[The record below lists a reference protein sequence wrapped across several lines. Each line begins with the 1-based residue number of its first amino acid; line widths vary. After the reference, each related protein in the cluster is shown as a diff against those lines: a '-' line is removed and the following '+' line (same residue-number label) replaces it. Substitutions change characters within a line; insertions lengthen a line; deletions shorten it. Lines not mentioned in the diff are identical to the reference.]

1 VLAKLAAAEA
11 GTANIF
17 GNFPA
22 RDCFSK
28 KAISPIFTVL
38 LPVDCRLITFSLVAI
53 FDTPAPDAS
62 EPDYLQPGDSLDF
75 NLGPPAG
82 AALDA
87 AAETPAGEVDTE
99 AAQTVA
105 AALFGEESPSETDA
119 DVLTEGEEAEPDSPA
134 EAAEEDSDE
143 EPKFA
148 PGEAVHDLTSVRG
161 MYQNW
166 FLDYA
171 SYVILERAVPAVEDG
186 LKPVQRRILHAM
198 NEMDDG
204 RFNKVANVIGQT
216 MQYHPHGD
224 ASIGDAM
231 VNLGQKDLLI
241 ETQGNWGN
249 LATGDSA
256 AAPRYIEARL
266 SKFALEVVFNPDI
279 TDWQMSYDGRKRE
292 PITLPVKFPLL
303 LAQGVEGIA
312 VGLSTKIMPHNFRE
326 LCQASIAVLRGRE
339 FQLYPDFPTGGLAD
353 ISNYQSGQRGGKIRL
368 RATIEK
374 VDKTLLVIRDIPY
387 GTTTTALMESIV
399 KASEANKIKIKK
411 VVDNTAANV
420 EIQVQLPP
428 GVSPDLTID
437 ALYAF
442 TDCEISIS
450 PNTCVIIDDKPRFV
464 SVEDMLRLSTGKTVR
479 LLEREL
485 EIRQQELEE
494 KWHSASLEKIFIE
507 NRIYRKIEECET
519 WEQILETID
528 AGLKKFVRVE
538 GEKLKAN
545 DTRIVLRRPVSE
557 DDLTRLTEIRIKRIS
572 KYDGFKA
579 EEYIQKLDAERAEVA
594 DHLANL
600 TRYAVAYFENLL
612 KKYGVNRERKT
623 QLRTFDVV
631 TAQKVAIA
639 NQKLYVNRQDGF
651 VGYGLKKDDKAEFIC
666 DCSDLDDIIAI
677 KRDGTFMVTKIAEK
691 TFVGKDILHAGVYNK
706 NDDRLVYNMVYVDGA
721 SGISFAKRFLVT
733 GITRDKTYDL
743 TKGTKGTKTLYLT
756 ANPNSESEIVTI
768 VLSNKAQA
776 RVKQF
781 DFDFAD
787 LAIKG
792 KGSMGNIVTKQPIK
806 QITRKAV
813 GDSTLGG
820 REVFFDS
827 VVARLNHESHGRYL
841 GAFDTD
847 DAILVVYK
855 DGSYELNAPDLSK
868 RFDLANIVLLRKLE
882 PDTVLSAVYV
892 DGESKMHYVKR
903 FKIETSTLEKR
914 FTFISETKGSKLV
927 AATAF
932 AEPEVE
938 VKLQRDKKADKETER
953 MRLDQF
959 IEVKGWKAMGNK
971 LNYFK
976 IHSLSLLTDEGPEP
990 ARREVKKR
998 GVAPKPEENPAEPAA
1013 EPTGAVEVTAEE
1025 VAQSQALLR
1034 RPKAQLG
1041 LF

>member
-1 VLAKLAAAEA
+1 ME
-11 GTANIF
+11 
-17 GNFPA
+17 
-22 RDCFSK
+22 
-28 KAISPIFTVL
+28 
-38 LPVDCRLITFSLVAI
+38 
-53 FDTPAPDAS
+53 
-62 EPDYLQPGDSLDF
+62 
-75 NLGPPAG
+75 
-82 AALDA
+82 
-87 AAETPAGEVDTE
+87 
-99 AAQTVA
+99 
-105 AALFGEESPSETDA
+105 
-119 DVLTEGEEAEPDSPA
+119 
-134 EAAEEDSDE
+134 E

-148 PGEAVHDLTSVRG
+148 PGEVIHDVNSVRG

-204 RFNKVANVIGQT
+204 RLNKVANIIGQT

-224 ASIGDAM
+224 ASIGDAI

-241 ETQGNWGN
+241 DHQGNWGDVR
-249 LATGDSA
+249 TGDSA
-256 AAPRYIEARL
+256 AAARYIEARL

-292 PITLPVKFPLL
+292 PVTLPVKFPLL

-326 LCQASIAVLRGRE
+326 LCQASVAVLRGKE
-339 FQLYPDFPTGGLAD
+339 FQLHPDFPTGGLAD
-353 ISNYQSGQRGGKIRL
+353 ISNYQSGQRGGRIRL

-374 VDKTLLVIRDIPY
+374 VDKTLLIIRDIPY

-411 VVDNTAANV
+411 VVDNTAALV

-428 GVSPDLTID
+428 GISPDLTID

-442 TDCEISIS
+442 TDCEISLS

-485 EIRQQELEE
+485 EIRQQELQE

-545 DTRIVLRRPVSE
+545 DLRLVIRRPVSE

-572 KYDGFKA
+572 KFDGFKA
-579 EEYIQKLDAERAEVA
+579 EEYIQKLDAELAEVA
-594 DHLANL
+594 DNLANI
-600 TRYAVAYFENLL
+600 TRYAIAYFENLL
-612 KKYGVNRERKT
+612 KKYGVGRERKT
-623 QLRTFDVV
+623 QLRTFDIV
-631 TAQKVAIA
+631 TAQKVAVA

-651 VGYGLKKDDKAEFIC
+651 VGYGLKKDEFVT

-677 KRDGTFMVTKIAEK
+677 RRDGTFMVTKIAEK
-691 TFVGKDILHAGVYNK
+691 TFVGKDILHVGVYNK

-721 SGISFAKRFLVT
+721 SGISFAKRFLVS
-733 GITRDKTYDL
+733 GITRDKIYDL

-756 ANPNSESEIVTI
+756 ANPNSESETVA
-768 VLSNKAQA
+768 VQLSDKAPA

-781 DFDFAD
+781 EFDFAE

-792 KGSMGNIVTKQPIK
+792 KGSMGNIVTKQLIK
-806 QITRKAV
+806 KITQKSL

-827 VVARLNHESHGRYL
+827 VVGKLNHTNHGRYL
-841 GAFDTD
+841 GTFDTEHLV
-847 DAILVVYK
+847 LVVYK
-855 DGSYELNAPDLSK
+855 DGSYELTPPSTATH
-868 RFDLANIVLLRKLE
+868 FDVPNIVLLRKLE
-882 PDTVLSAVYV
+882 PDTVVSAVYV
-892 DGESKMHYVKR
+892 DGESKTHYVKR
-903 FKIETSTLEKR
+903 FHIETTTLEKR
-914 FTFISETKGSKLV
+914 FTFISESKGSKLL
-927 AATAF
+927 AASSF
-932 AEPEVE
+932 AEPVVE
-938 VKLQRDKKADKETER
+938 IKLQRDKKADKETESL
-953 MRLDQF
+953 RLDQF

-971 LNYFK
+971 LSYYK
-976 IHSLSLLTDEGPEP
+976 IHNLSLLTDEGPEP
-990 ARREVKKR
+990 VRREVKRR
-998 GVAPKPEENPAEPAA
+998 GTTKPEGGSDVAS
-1013 EPTGAVEVTAEE
+1013 EVPELPMSVDVTEEE

-1041 LF
+1041 LFSG

>member
-1 VLAKLAAAEA
+1 VPAANFY
-11 GTANIF
+11 GTF
-17 GNFPA
+17 DG
-22 RDCFSK
+22 SL
-28 KAISPIFTVL
+28 PIFT
-38 LPVDCRLITFSLVAI
+38 FSPVAI
-53 FDTPAPDAS
+53 SDSSAPDAS
-62 EPDYLQPGDSLDF
+62 HPDYLEPGDSLDF
-75 NLGPPAG
+75 DLSAPASPDG
-82 AALDA
+82 AGSVEVEAHEATQQVAATLFNKAADDTDDA
-87 AAETPAGEVDTE
+87 AE
-99 AAQTVA
+99 AD
-105 AALFGEESPSETDA
+105 L
-119 DVLTEGEEAEPDSPA
+119 EAEPDSPA
-134 EAAEEDSDE
+134 EAAEAVQEE

-148 PGEAVHDLTSVRG
+148 PGEVIHDLNNVRG

-241 ETQGNWGN
+241 ETQGNWGDVR
-249 LATGDSA
+249 TGDSA

-279 TDWQMSYDGRKRE
+279 TEWQMSYDGRKRE
-292 PITLPVKFPLL
+292 PTTLPVKFPLL

-339 FQLYPDFPTGGLAD
+339 FQLYPDFPTGGLVD
-353 ISNYQSGQRGGKIRL
+353 ISNYQSGQRGGRIRL

-411 VVDNTAANV
+411 VVDNTAADV

-428 GVSPDLTID
+428 GISPDLTID

-464 SVEDMLRLSTGKTVR
+464 GVEDMLRLSTGKTVR
-479 LLEREL
+479 LLQREL
-485 EIRQQELEE
+485 EIRQQELQE

-538 GEKLKAN
+538 GEKMKAN

-579 EEYIQKLDAERAEVA
+579 EEYIQKLDAELAEVA
-594 DHLANL
+594 DNLANL
-600 TRYAVAYFENLL
+600 NRYAIAYFENLL
-612 KKYGVNRERKT
+612 KKYGASRERKT

-651 VGYGLKKDDKAEFIC
+651 IGHGLKKDEKAEFVC

-677 KRDGTFMVTKIAEK
+677 KRDGTFVVTKIAEK

-756 ANPNSESEIVTI
+756 ANPNSESETVAIQ
-768 VLSNKAQA
+768 LSDKAPA

-781 DFDFAD
+781 EFDFAE

-806 QITRKAV
+806 KITQKAL

-827 VVARLNHESHGRYL
+827 VVSKLNHTGHGRYL
-841 GAFDTD
+841 GAFDTEHLV
-847 DAILVVYK
+847 LVVYK
-855 DGSYELNAPDLSK
+855 DGSYELTAPSTATH
-868 RFDLANIVLLRKLE
+868 FDVPNILILRKLE
-882 PDTVLSAVYV
+882 PDTVISAVYL
-892 DGESKMHYVKR
+892 DGESKVHYVKR
-903 FKIETSTLEKR
+903 FHIETTTLDKR
-914 FTFISETKGSKLV
+914 FAFISESKGSKLLAV
-927 AATAF
+927 STF

-938 VKLQRDKKADKETER
+938 VKLQRDKKAEKETEKI
-953 MRLDQF
+953 RLDQF

-976 IHSLSLLTDEGPEP
+976 IHGVSLLTDEGPEP
-990 ARREVKKR
+990 ARREAKKR
-998 GVAPKPEENPAEPAA
+998 GAAKPEGEAEASLAAAPEAPAA
-1013 EPTGAVEVTAEE
+1013 PTSVDVTAEE

>member
-1 VLAKLAAAEA
+1 MALFDDLTSDTAA
-11 GTANIF
+11 
-17 GNFPA
+17 
-22 RDCFSK
+22 
-28 KAISPIFTVL
+28 
-38 LPVDCRLITFSLVAI
+38 
-53 FDTPAPDAS
+53 DAA
-62 EPDYLQPGDSLDF
+62 YFQPGDSLSFD
-75 NLGPPAG
+75 LPAPT
-82 AALDA
+82 DA
-87 AAETPAGEVDTE
+87 Q

-105 AALFGEESPSETDA
+105 HALFGDEAGEQAEA
-119 DVLTEGEEAEPDSPA
+119 DDLDPAGPEAEADSPA
-134 EAAEEDSDE
+134 EVEEKAPEDDG
-143 EPKFA
+143 KFA
-148 PGEAVHDLTSVRG
+148 PGEVIHDISSVRG

-186 LKPVQRRILHAM
+186 FKPVQRRIMHAM
-198 NEMDDG
+198 KEMDDG

-241 ETQGNWGN
+241 ETQGNWGDVR
-249 LATGDSA
+249 TGDSA
-256 AAPRYIEARL
+256 AAARYIEARL
-266 SKFALEVVFNPDI
+266 SKFALDVVFNADV
-279 TDWQMSYDGRKRE
+279 TEWQMSYDGRKRE
-292 PITLPVKFPLL
+292 PVTLPVKFPLL

-326 LCQASIAVLRGRE
+326 LCQASVAVLRGRE
-339 FQLYPDFPTGGLAD
+339 FQLHPDFPTGGLAD
-353 ISNYQSGQRGGKIRL
+353 VSNYQTGLRGGKIRL

-411 VVDNTAANV
+411 VVDNTAADV

-428 GVSPDLTID
+428 GISPDLTID

-464 SVEDMLRLSTGKTVR
+464 GVEDLLRLSTGKTVR

-519 WEQILETID
+519 WEQILDTID
-528 AGLKKFVRVE
+528 QGLKKYVRIE
-538 GEKLKAN
+538 GEKMKPH
-545 DTRIVLRRPVSE
+545 DTRLVLRRAISS

-579 EEYIQKLDAERAEVA
+579 EEYIQKLDAELAEVA
-594 DHLANL
+594 DHLAHL
-600 TRYAVAYFENLL
+600 TRYAVAYFEGLL
-612 KKYGVNRERKT
+612 KKYGAGRERKT

-639 NQKLYVNRQDGF
+639 NQKLYVNRADGF
-651 VGYGLKKDDKAEFIC
+651 VGYGLKKDEKAEFVA

-677 KRDGTFMVTKIAEK
+677 KRDGTFVVGKIAEK

-706 NDDRLVYNMVYVDGA
+706 NDDRLVYNLVYVDGA
-721 SGISFAKRFLVT
+721 SGISFAKRFLVS
-733 GITRDKTYDL
+733 GITRDKSYDL
-743 TKGTKGTKTLYLT
+743 TKGTKGTKVLYLT
-756 ANPNSESEIVTI
+756 ANANSESEIVA
-768 VLSNKAQA
+768 VQLSDKAPA

-781 DFDFAD
+781 DFDFAE

-806 QITRKAV
+806 KIVQKSV

-827 VVARLNHESHGRYL
+827 VVARLNHGGFGRYL
-841 GAFDTD
+841 GTFDTD
-847 DAILVVYK
+847 DTLLVVYK
-855 DGSYELNAPDLSK
+855 NGSYELVAPDLSK
-868 RFDLANIVLLRKLE
+868 HFDLPNIVLLRKLE
-882 PDTVLSAVYV
+882 PDTVVSAVYV
-892 DGESKMHYVKR
+892 EGESKTHYVKR
-903 FKIETSTLEKR
+903 FKIETITLDKP
-914 FTFISETKGSKLV
+914 FTFIAETKGSKLL
-927 AATAF
+927 AATTF
-932 AEPEVE
+932 AEPELE
-938 VKLQRDKKADKETER
+938 VKLQRDKKADKETEKL
-953 MRLDQF
+953 RLDQF

-971 LNYFK
+971 LNYFR
-976 IHSLSLLTDEGPEP
+976 IHGLSLLTDEGPEP
-990 ARREVKKR
+990 TRRDSRKR
-998 GVAPKPEENPAEPAA
+998 NPARLEDEGSPAA
-1013 EPTGAVEVTAEE
+1013 EPAGPVEITAEE
-1025 VAQSQALLR
+1025 VERSRELLK
-1034 RPKAQLG
+1034 RPKSQLG
-1041 LF
+1041 LSF

>member
-1 VLAKLAAAEA
+1 MSEEKDPQDLNRNDEQAPNL
-11 GTANIF
+11 F
-17 GNFPA
+17 GA
-22 RDCFSK
+22 
-28 KAISPIFTVL
+28 
-38 LPVDCRLITFSLVAI
+38 
-53 FDTPAPDAS
+53 
-62 EPDYLQPGDSLDF
+62 GDSF
-75 NLGPPAG
+75 EFGAEPAG
-82 AALDA
+82 PADA
-87 AAETPAGEVDTE
+87 DDTTPQLV
-99 AAQTVA
+99 V
-105 AALFGEESPSETDA
+105 SETGELLLAESSA
-119 DVLTEGEEAEPDSPA
+119 DVQAVTEPEPVTEEAE
-134 EAAEEDSDE
+134 E

-148 PGEAVHDLTSVRG
+148 PGEMIHDVATVNG

-171 SYVILERAVPAVEDG
+171 SYVILERAVPAIEDG

-198 NEMDDG
+198 KEMDDG

-241 ETQGNWGN
+241 ETQGNWGDIR
-249 LATGDSA
+249 TGDGA

-266 SKFALEVVFNPDI
+266 SKFALDVVFNPDI
-279 TDWQMSYDGRKRE
+279 TEWQMSYDGRKRE
-292 PITLPVKFPLL
+292 PTTLPVKFPLL

-326 LCQASIAVLRGRE
+326 LCKASIDVLRGRDI
-339 FQLYPDFPTGGLAD
+339 QLFPDFPTGGLCD
-353 ISNYQSGQRGGKIRL
+353 VTNYNGGLRGAKIRL

-374 VDKTLLVIRDIPY
+374 VDKTMLVIRDIPY

-411 VVDNTAANV
+411 VVDNTAAEV
-420 EIQVQLPP
+420 EIQVHLPA
-428 GVSPDLTID
+428 GVSPDLTMD

-450 PNTCVIIDDKPRFV
+450 PNTCVIIDEKPRFV
-464 SVEDMLRLSTGKTVR
+464 GVEDMLRLSTQKTVR

-485 EIRQQELEE
+485 EIRQEELQE

-519 WEQILETID
+519 WEDILQTID
-528 AGLKKFVRVE
+528 AGLRKFVRID
-538 GEKLKAN
+538 GEKPKAN
-545 DTRIVLRRPVSE
+545 DPRLVLRRAITE

-579 EEYIQKLDAERAEVA
+579 EEYIQKLETELAEVA

-600 TRYAVAYFENLL
+600 TRYAIGYFEGLL
-612 KKYGVNRERKT
+612 KKYGAGRERRT

-631 TAQKVAIA
+631 TAQKVAVA

-651 VGYGLKKDDKAEFIC
+651 VGYGLKKDEFVC

-677 KRDGTFMVTKIAEK
+677 RRDGTFMVTKIAEK
-691 TFVGKDILHAGVYNK
+691 TFVGKDILHVGVYNK
-706 NDDRLVYNMVYVDGA
+706 NDDRLVYNLVYQDGA

-743 TKGTKGTKTLYLT
+743 TKGTKGTKVLYLT
-756 ANPNSESEIVTI
+756 ANPNSESEIVS
-768 VLSNKAQA
+768 VQLSDKAPA

-781 DFDFAD
+781 DFDFAE

-806 QITRKAV
+806 KITRKAV

-820 REVFFDS
+820 REVFFD
-827 VVARLNHESHGRYL
+827 VVVGRLNHAGHGRYL
-841 GAFDTD
+841 GTFDTD
-847 DAILVVYK
+847 DTLLVVYK
-855 DGSYELNAPDLSK
+855 DGSYEVRLPDLAWHA
-868 RFDLANIVLLRKLE
+868 DVPNIVLLRKLE
-882 PDTVLSAVYV
+882 PETVISSAYV
-892 DGESKMHYVKR
+892 EGETKTHYVKR

-914 FTFISETKGSKLV
+914 FTFISETKGSKLLC
-927 AATAF
+927 ATCH
-932 AEPEVE
+932 AEPRIE
-938 VKLQRDKKADKETER
+938 VKLQRDKKAEKETVQHLLHE
-953 MRLDQF
+953 F
-959 IEVKGWKAMGNK
+959 IDVKGWKALGNK

-976 IHSLSLLTDEGPEP
+976 IHALTLLTDEGPEP
-990 ARREVKKR
+990 ERKAVKKKA
-998 GVAPKPEENPAEPAA
+998 GPATIPRPAA
-1013 EPTGAVEVTAEE
+1013 AGSSTAAPEAPLPELSGPVDISEADIAQAQAVLKTPK
-1025 VAQSQALLR
+1025 SQL
-1034 RPKAQLG
+1034 K

>member
-1 VLAKLAAAEA
+1 
-11 GTANIF
+11 
-17 GNFPA
+17 
-22 RDCFSK
+22 
-28 KAISPIFTVL
+28 
-38 LPVDCRLITFSLVAI
+38 VALS
-53 FDTPAPDAS
+53 DTSTPDAS
-62 EPDYLQPGDSLDF
+62 DPDYLQPGDSLDF
-75 NLGPPAG
+75 DLGAPAG
-82 AALDA
+82 PELEADA
-87 AAETPAGEVDTE
+87 AEL
-99 AAQTVA
+99 AADATQAVTT
-105 AALFGEESPSETDA
+105 ALFGEATEEEEVLLDP
-119 DVLTEGEEAEPDSPA
+119 DVDAEPDSPA
-134 EAAEEDSDE
+134 EAGAEAADEAEEE
-143 EPKFA
+143 TKFA
-148 PGEAVHDLTSVRG
+148 PGEVIHDVNNVRG

-241 ETQGNWGN
+241 ETQGNWGDVR
-249 LATGDSA
+249 TGDSA

-279 TDWQMSYDGRKRE
+279 TEWQLSYDGRKRE

-411 VVDNTAANV
+411 VVDNTAADV

-428 GVSPDLTID
+428 GISPDLTID

-450 PNTCVIIDDKPRFV
+450 PNTCVIIEDKPRFV

-528 AGLKKFVRVE
+528 LGLKKFVRVE
-538 GEKLKAN
+538 GEKMKAN

-579 EEYIQKLDAERAEVA
+579 EEYLQKLDTELAEVA

-600 TRYAVAYFENLL
+600 TRYAIAYFDNLL
-612 KKYGVNRERKT
+612 KKYGAKRERKT

-651 VGYGLKKDDKAEFIC
+651 VGYGLKKDEKAEFIC

-677 KRDGTFMVTKIAEK
+677 RRDGTFTVSKIAEK
-691 TFVGKDILHAGVYNK
+691 TFVGKDILHVGVYNK

-733 GITRDKTYDL
+733 GITRDKAYDL
-743 TKGTKGTKTLYLT
+743 TKATKGTKVLYLT
-756 ANPNSESEIVTI
+756 ANPNSESEIVSI
-768 VLSNKAQA
+768 LLSDKAQA

-781 DFDFAD
+781 DFDFAE

-792 KGSMGNIVTKQPIK
+792 KGSMGNIVTKQLIK
-806 QITRKAV
+806 KITQKSV

-820 REVFFDS
+820 REVFFDT
-827 VVARLNHESHGRYL
+827 VVGRLNHAGHGRYL
-841 GAFDTD
+841 GAFDTEHVV
-847 DAILVVYK
+847 LVVYK
-855 DGSYELNAPDLSK
+855 DGSYELTAPDPSIH
-868 RFDLANIVLLRKLE
+868 FDVPNIVLLRKLE
-882 PDTVLSAVYV
+882 PDTVISAVYL
-892 DGESKMHYVKR
+892 DGETKLHYVKR
-903 FKIETSTLEKR
+903 FHIETTTMAKR
-914 FTFISETKGSKLV
+914 FTFISEAKGSKLLAV
-927 AATAF
+927 SSF

-938 VKLQRDKKADKETER
+938 VKLQRDKKADKETETL
-953 MRLDQF
+953 RLDQF

-971 LNYFK
+971 LNYYK
-976 IHSLSLLTDEGPEP
+976 VHALALLTDEGPEP
-990 ARREVKKR
+990 TRREAKKR
-998 GVAPKPEENPAEPAA
+998 GAAPKVDEAAPVAEPD
-1013 EPTGAVEVTAEE
+1013 PMRPVDVTAEE
-1025 VAQSQALLR
+1025 VAQAQALLR

>member
-1 VLAKLAAAEA
+1 MNPQDPNSEEQPNLFGAGDSVEFGAASAPTDASQLAVSEDGELLLEMAAIESTAE
-11 GTANIF
+11 
-17 GNFPA
+17 
-22 RDCFSK
+22 
-28 KAISPIFTVL
+28 
-38 LPVDCRLITFSLVAI
+38 LVSEE
-53 FDTPAPDAS
+53 PAP
-62 EPDYLQPGDSLDF
+62 E
-75 NLGPPAG
+75 
-82 AALDA
+82 
-87 AAETPAGEVDTE
+87 
-99 AAQTVA
+99 
-105 AALFGEESPSETDA
+105 
-119 DVLTEGEEAEPDSPA
+119 
-134 EAAEEDSDE
+134 E

-148 PGEAVHDLTSVRG
+148 PGETIHDVATVNG

-171 SYVILERAVPAVEDG
+171 SYVILERAVPAIEDG

-198 NEMDDG
+198 KEMDDG

-241 ETQGNWGN
+241 ETQGNWGDIR
-249 LATGDSA
+249 TGDGA

-266 SKFALEVVFNPDI
+266 SKFALDVVFNPDI
-279 TDWQMSYDGRKRE
+279 TEWQMSYDGRKRE
-292 PITLPVKFPLL
+292 PTTLPVKFPLL

-326 LCQASIAVLRGRE
+326 LCKASIDVLRGRDI
-339 FQLYPDFPTGGLAD
+339 QLFPDFPTGGLCD
-353 ISNYQSGQRGGKIRL
+353 VTNYNGGLRGSKIRL

-374 VDKTLLVIRDIPY
+374 VDKTLLAIRDIPY

-411 VVDNTAANV
+411 VVDNTAAEV
-420 EIQVQLPP
+420 EIQVHLPA
-428 GVSPDLTID
+428 GVSPDLTMD

-450 PNTCVIIDDKPRFV
+450 PNTCVIIEEKPRFV
-464 SVEDMLRLSTGKTVR
+464 GVEDMLKLSTQKTVR

-485 EIRQQELEE
+485 EIRQDELQE

-519 WEQILETID
+519 WEDILQTID
-528 AGLKKFVRVE
+528 AGLRKFVRVE
-538 GEKLKAN
+538 GEKPKAN
-545 DTRIVLRRPVSE
+545 DQRIVLRRAITE

-572 KYDGFKA
+572 KFDGFKA
-579 EEYIQKLDAERAEVA
+579 EEYIQRLETELAEVA

-600 TRYAVAYFENLL
+600 TRYAINYFEGLL
-612 KKYGVNRERKT
+612 KKYGAGRERKT

-651 VGYGLKKDDKAEFIC
+651 VGYGLKKDEKAEFVV
-666 DCSDLDDIIAI
+666 DCSDLDDIISI
-677 KRDGTFMVTKIAEK
+677 RRDGTFMVSKIAEK
-691 TFVGKDILHAGVYNK
+691 TFVGKDILHVGVYNK
-706 NDDRLVYNMVYVDGA
+706 NDDRLVYNMIYQDGA

-756 ANPNSESEIVTI
+756 ANPNSESEVVNIQ
-768 VLSNKAQA
+768 LSDKAAA

-781 DFDFAD
+781 DFDFAE

-806 QITRKAV
+806 KIVQKSL

-820 REVFFDS
+820 RETFFDS
-827 VVARLNHESHGRYL
+827 VVGRLNHAGHGRYL

-847 DAILVVYK
+847 DTLLRVFK
-855 DGSYELNAPDLSK
+855 DGSYDLQSPDLALH
-868 RFDLANIVLLRKLE
+868 FDMANMVLLRKLE
-882 PDTVLSAVYV
+882 PDTVLTAVYQE
-892 DGESKMHYVKR
+892 GESKTYFVKR
-903 FKIETSTLEKR
+903 FKIETSTLDKR
-914 FTFISETKGSKLV
+914 FVFISETKGSKLIAV
-927 AATAF
+927 TANP
-932 AEPEVE
+932 EPEVE
-938 VKLQRDKKADKETER
+938 IKLQRDKKADKETEK
-953 MRLDQF
+953 LLLHEF
-959 IEVKGWKAMGNK
+959 IDVKGWKAQGNK
-971 LNYFK
+971 LGYFK
-976 IHSLSLLTDEGPEP
+976 VHAIQLLTDEGPEP
-990 ARREVKKR
+990 ERKAAKKKAGPATIPR
-998 GVAPKPEENPAEPAA
+998 ATAP
-1013 EPTGAVEVTAEE
+1013 VTAESLPDQTGPVDISDAD
-1025 VAQSQALLR
+1025 VAQAQAVLKTPKSQL
-1034 RPKAQLG
+1034 K

>member
-1 VLAKLAAAEA
+1 MAAAEE
-11 GTANIF
+11 
-17 GNFPA
+17 
-22 RDCFSK
+22 
-28 KAISPIFTVL
+28 
-38 LPVDCRLITFSLVAI
+38 VAI
-53 FDTPAPDAS
+53 
-62 EPDYLQPGDSLDF
+62 
-75 NLGPPAG
+75 
-82 AALDA
+82 
-87 AAETPAGEVDTE
+87 
-99 AAQTVA
+99 
-105 AALFGEESPSETDA
+105 EE
-119 DVLTEGEEAEPDSPA
+119 
-134 EAAEEDSDE
+134 
-143 EPKFA
+143 KFA
-148 PGEAVHDLTSVRG
+148 PGEVIHDVASVRG

-171 SYVILERAVPAVEDG
+171 SYVILERAVPAIEDG
-186 LKPVQRRILHAM
+186 FKPVQRRIMHAM
-198 NEMDDG
+198 KEMDDG

-241 ETQGNWGN
+241 ETQGNWGDVR
-249 LATGDSA
+249 TGDSA
-256 AAPRYIEARL
+256 AAARYIEARL
-266 SKFALEVVFNPDI
+266 SKFALDVVFNAD
-279 TDWQMSYDGRKRE
+279 TTEWQMSYDGRKRE
-292 PITLPVKFPLL
+292 PTTLPVKFPLL

-326 LCQASIAVLRGRE
+326 LCKASIDVLRGRE
-339 FQLYPDFPTGGLAD
+339 VQLFPDFPTGGLCD
-353 ISNYQSGQRGGKIRL
+353 ITNYNSGVRGAKIRL

-374 VDKTLLVIRDIPY
+374 VDKTLLIIRDIPY

-411 VVDNTAANV
+411 VVDNTAADV

-428 GVSPDLTID
+428 GVSPDLTMD

-464 SVEDMLRLSTGKTVR
+464 GVEDVLRQSTRATLR

-485 EIRQQELEE
+485 EIRQDELQE
-494 KWHSASLEKIFIE
+494 KWHNASLEKIFIE

-528 AGLKKFVRVE
+528 TGLKKYVRIE
-538 GEKLKAN
+538 GEKPKAN
-545 DTRIVLRRPVSE
+545 DLRIVLRRPITE

-572 KYDGFKA
+572 KFDGFKA
-579 EEYIQKLDAERAEVA
+579 DEYIQRLDAELAEVA

-600 TRYAVAYFENLL
+600 TRYAINYFEGLL
-612 KKYGVNRERKT
+612 KKYGAGRERKT

-651 VGYGLKKDDKAEFIC
+651 VGFGLKKDEKAEFVC

-677 KRDGTFMVTKIAEK
+677 KRDGTFMVTRIAEK
-691 TFVGKDILHAGVYNK
+691 TFVGKDVLHAGVYNK
-706 NDDRLVYNMVYVDGA
+706 NDDRLVYNMIYLDGA

-743 TKGTKGTKTLYLT
+743 TKGTKGTKVLYLT
-756 ANPNSESEIVTI
+756 VNPNSESEIVSI
-768 VLSNKAQA
+768 QLSDKAPA

-787 LAIKG
+787 LGIKG

-806 QITRKAV
+806 KVTQKAV

-827 VVARLNHESHGRYL
+827 VVGRLNHTGHGRYL
-841 GAFDTD
+841 GTFDTEHHV
-847 DAILVVYK
+847 LVVFK
-855 DGSYELNAPDLSK
+855 DGSYELTAPDPALH
-868 RFDLANIVLLRKLE
+868 FDVANIVLLRKFDPEL
-882 PDTVLSAVYV
+882 VLSTVHM
-892 DGESKMHYVKR
+892 DGESKLSYVKR
-903 FKIETSTLEKR
+903 FRIETLTLAKR
-914 FTFISETKGSKLV
+914 FSFISEAKGSKMLAV
-927 AATAF
+927 TANP
-932 AEPEVE
+932 EPEIE
-938 VKLQRDKKADKETER
+938 VKLQRDKKADKETEHIK
-953 MRLDQF
+953 LHEF
-959 IEVKGWKAMGNK
+959 IDVKGWKAQGNK
-971 LNYFK
+971 LNYYK
-976 IHSLSLLTDEGPEP
+976 IHGLTLLTDEGPEP
-990 ARREVKKR
+990 QRREVKKR
-998 GVAPKPEENPAEPAA
+998 GPAAPPKPGEPTDTPAPAENNGP
-1013 EPTGAVEVTAEE
+1013 VDVTAEE
-1025 VAQSQALLR
+1025 VAQARELLSSK

>member
-1 VLAKLAAAEA
+1 
-11 GTANIF
+11 
-17 GNFPA
+17 
-22 RDCFSK
+22 
-28 KAISPIFTVL
+28 
-38 LPVDCRLITFSLVAI
+38 VATL
-53 FDTPAPDAS
+53 DTPTPDS
-62 EPDYLQPGDSLDF
+62 STPEFLQPGDSLDF
-75 NLGPPAG
+75 DLTTNAADAAEAPAADAPAEAHADAENAVDIAGFVPVNLFGEPDPTLAIIEEG
-82 AALDA
+82 LTADA
-87 AAETPAGEVDTE
+87 AAA
-99 AAQTVA
+99 
-105 AALFGEESPSETDA
+105 
-119 DVLTEGEEAEPDSPA
+119 EAE
-134 EAAEEDSDE
+134 EEE

-148 PGEAVHDLTSVRG
+148 PGETIHDVATVKG

-171 SYVILERAVPAVEDG
+171 SYVILERAVPAIEDG

-198 NEMDDG
+198 KEMDDG

-241 ETQGNWGN
+241 ETQGNWGDIR
-249 LATGDSA
+249 TGDGA

-266 SKFALEVVFNPDI
+266 SKFALDVVFNPD
-279 TDWQMSYDGRKRE
+279 TTEWQLSYDGRKRE
-292 PITLPVKFPLL
+292 PTTLPVKFPLL

-326 LCQASIAVLRGRE
+326 LCKASIDVLKGRDI
-339 FQLYPDFPTGGLAD
+339 QLFPDFPTGGLCD
-353 ISNYQSGQRGGKIRL
+353 VTNYNGGLRGAKIRL

-374 VDKTLLVIRDIPY
+374 VDKTLLIIRDIPY
-387 GTTTTALMESIV
+387 GTTTTAVMESIV

-411 VVDNTAANV
+411 VVDNTAALV

-428 GVSPDLTID
+428 GISPDLTMD

-450 PNTCVIIDDKPRFV
+450 PNTCVIIEDKPRFV
-464 SVEDMLRLSTGKTVR
+464 GVEDMLKLSTQKTVR

-485 EIRQQELEE
+485 EIRQDELWE
-494 KWHSASLEKIFIE
+494 KWHNASLEKIFIE

-519 WEQILETID
+519 WADILETID
-528 AGLKKFVRVE
+528 TGLKKFTRVE
-538 GEKLKAN
+538 GEKQKAN
-545 DTRIVLRRPVSE
+545 DTRIVLRRPITE

-572 KYDGFKA
+572 KFDGFKA
-579 EEYIQKLDAERAEVA
+579 DEYLQKLEAELAEVA

-600 TRYAVAYFENLL
+600 TRYAINYFEGLL
-612 KKYGVNRERKT
+612 KKYGAGRERKT

-639 NQKLYVNRQDGF
+639 NQKLYVNRTDGF
-651 VGYGLKKDDKAEFIC
+651 VGYGLKKDEFIC

-691 TFVGKDILHAGVYNK
+691 TFVGKDIIHVGVYNK
-706 NDDRLVYNMVYVDGA
+706 NDDRLVYNMVYLDGT
-721 SGISFAKRFLVT
+721 SGISFAKRFLVS

-756 ANPNSESEIVTI
+756 ANPNSESEIVSI
-768 VLSNKAQA
+768 QLSDKAPA

-781 DFDFAD
+781 DFDFAE

-806 QITRKAV
+806 KITQRAL

-820 REVFFDS
+820 REMFFDA
-827 VVARLNHESHGRYL
+827 VVGRLNTAGHGRYL
-841 GAFDTD
+841 GTFDTD
-847 DAILVVYK
+847 NTVLVVFK
-855 DGSYELNAPDLSK
+855 DGSYELTHPDPAIH
-868 RFDLANIVLLRKLE
+868 FDVPNIVLLRKFE
-882 PDTVLSAVYV
+882 PDMVLSVV
-892 DGESKMHYVKR
+892 HMDGETKLHYVKR
-903 FKIETSTLEKR
+903 FKIETTTLGKR
-914 FTFISETKGSKLV
+914 FSFISESKGSKMLAV
-927 AATAF
+927 TAHP
-932 AEPEVE
+932 EPLVE
-938 VKLQRDKKADKETER
+938 VKLQRDKKADKETEQIG
-953 MRLDQF
+953 LHSF
-959 IEVKGWKAMGNK
+959 IDVKGWKAQGNK

-976 IHSLSLLTDEGPEP
+976 IHALTLLTDEGPEP
-990 ARREVKKR
+990 QRKEAAKKR
-998 GVAPKPEENPAEPAA
+998 APVTLPKAPAGSSDAPAA
-1013 EPTGAVEVTAEE
+1013 GDVAEAPEQHGPVDVTAEE
-1025 VAQSQALLR
+1025 VAQARELLK

>member
-1 VLAKLAAAEA
+1 V
-11 GTANIF
+11 
-17 GNFPA
+17 
-22 RDCFSK
+22 
-28 KAISPIFTVL
+28 AISDSTV
-38 LPVDCRLITFSLVAI
+38 
-53 FDTPAPDAS
+53 PDAS
-62 EPDYLQPGDSLDF
+62 HPNYLEPGDSLDF
-75 NLGPPAG
+75 DLSAPAHPD
-82 AALDA
+82 LDA
-87 AAETPAGEVDTE
+87 PAETE
-99 AAQTVA
+99 AAEATQQVA
-105 AALFGEESPSETDA
+105 HTLFGEDAADDADADNLEVTDSET
-119 DVLTEGEEAEPDSPA
+119 EPDSPA
-134 EAAEEDSDE
+134 EAAEAVE
-143 EPKFA
+143 EEEAKFA
-148 PGEAVHDLTSVRG
+148 PGEVIHDLNNVRG

-241 ETQGNWGN
+241 ETQGNWGDVR
-249 LATGDSA
+249 TGDSA

-279 TDWQMSYDGRKRE
+279 TEWQMSYDGRKRE
-292 PITLPVKFPLL
+292 PTTLPVKFPLL

-353 ISNYQSGQRGGKIRL
+353 ISNYQNGQRGGRIRL

-374 VDKTLLVIRDIPY
+374 IDKTLLIIRDIPY

-411 VVDNTAANV
+411 VVDNTAAEV

-428 GVSPDLTID
+428 GISPDLTID

-464 SVEDMLRLSTGKTVR
+464 GVEDMLRLSTGKTVR

-485 EIRQQELEE
+485 EIRQQELQE

-538 GEKLKAN
+538 GEKLKKD
-545 DTRIVLRRPVSE
+545 DTRLVLRRPISE

-579 EEYIQKLDAERAEVA
+579 EEYIQKLDAELAEVA

-600 TRYAVAYFENLL
+600 TRYAIAYFENLL
-612 KKYGVNRERKT
+612 KKYGASRERKT

-651 VGYGLKKDDKAEFIC
+651 IGHGLKKDEKAEFVC

-677 KRDGTFMVTKIAEK
+677 KRDGTFTVTKIAEK

-756 ANPNSESEIVTI
+756 ANPNSESETVTI
-768 VLSNKAQA
+768 QLSDKAPA

-781 DFDFAD
+781 EFDFAE

-806 QITRKAV
+806 KITQKSV

-827 VVARLNHESHGRYL
+827 VVGRLNHAGHGRYL
-841 GAFDTD
+841 GAFDTEHVV
-847 DAILVVYK
+847 LVVYK
-855 DGSYELNAPDLSK
+855 DGSYELKAPSPTLH
-868 RFDLANIVLLRKLE
+868 FDVPNILILRKLE
-882 PDTVLSAVYV
+882 PDTVVSAVYV
-892 DGESKMHYVKR
+892 DGETKLHYVKR
-903 FKIETSTLEKR
+903 FHIETTTMDKP
-914 FTFISETKGSKLV
+914 FTFISESKGSKLL
-927 AATAF
+927 AASTF
-932 AEPEVE
+932 SEPEVE
-938 VKLQRDKKADKETER
+938 VKLQRDKKADKETEKI
-953 MRLDQF
+953 RLDQF
-959 IEVKGWKAMGNK
+959 IEIKGWKALGNK
-971 LNYFK
+971 LTYFK
-976 IHSLSLLTDEGPEP
+976 IHALTLLTDEGPEP
-990 ARREVKKR
+990 ARREAKKR
-998 GVAPKPEENPAEPAA
+998 GAAKPEGEPEAPAEAPEAS
-1013 EPTGAVEVTAEE
+1013 GSVDVTDEE

>member
-1 VLAKLAAAEA
+1 V
-11 GTANIF
+11 AN
-17 GNFPA
+17 
-22 RDCFSK
+22 
-28 KAISPIFTVL
+28 SPFL
-38 LPVDCRLITFSLVAI
+38 SAD
-53 FDTPAPDAS
+53 DS
-62 EPDYLQPGDSLDF
+62 EPDYLAPGDSLDF
-75 NLGPPAG
+75 DLRASANPALDTTAG
-82 AALDA
+82 TPVTDA
-87 AAETPAGEVDTE
+87 AAEATQV
-99 AAQTVA
+99 VA
-105 AALFGEESPSETDA
+105 HALFGDDDALGAESDP
-119 DVLTEGEEAEPDSPA
+119 LTTGTEPEPDSPEEAQA
-134 EAAEEDSDE
+134 EDE
-143 EPKFA
+143 EAKFA
-148 PGEAVHDLTSVRG
+148 PGEVIHDMNNVRG

-198 NEMDDG
+198 KEMDDG

-241 ETQGNWGN
+241 ETQGNWGDVR
-249 LATGDSA
+249 TGDSA

-279 TDWQMSYDGRKRE
+279 TEWQMSYDGRKRE
-292 PITLPVKFPLL
+292 PTTLPVKFPLL

-326 LCQASIAVLRGRE
+326 LCQASIAVLRGRD
-339 FQLYPDFPTGGLAD
+339 FQLYPDFPTGGLTD
-353 ISNYQSGQRGGKIRL
+353 ISNYNNGQRGGRIRL

-374 VDKTLLVIRDIPY
+374 VDKTLLIIRDIPY

-411 VVDNTAANV
+411 VVDNTAALV

-428 GVSPDLTID
+428 GISPDLTID

-442 TDCEISIS
+442 TDCEISLS

-464 SVEDMLRLSTGKTVR
+464 GVEDMLRLSTGKTVR

-485 EIRQQELEE
+485 EIRQQELQE

-519 WEQILETID
+519 WEEILETID

-545 DTRIVLRRPVSE
+545 DLRLVIRRPVNE

-579 EEYIQKLDAERAEVA
+579 EEYIQRLDAELAEVA
-594 DHLANL
+594 DSLANI
-600 TRYAVAYFENLL
+600 TRYAIAYFENLL
-612 KKYGVNRERKT
+612 KKYGVGRERKT

-631 TAQKVAIA
+631 TAQKVAVA
-639 NQKLYVNRQDGF
+639 NQKLYVNYQDGF
-651 VGYGLKKDDKAEFIC
+651 VGYGLKKDKEKEDLVKHIA

-677 KRDGTFMVTKIAEK
+677 RRDGTFVVSRIAEK
-691 TFVGKDILHAGVYNK
+691 TFMGKDLLHVGVYNK

-721 SGISFAKRFLVT
+721 SGISFAKRFLVS
-733 GITRDKTYDL
+733 GITRDKIYDL
-743 TKGTKGTKTLYLT
+743 TKATKGTKTLYLT
-756 ANPNSESEIVTI
+756 ANPNSESETVTI
-768 VLSNKAQA
+768 QLSDKAPA

-781 DFDFAD
+781 EFDFAE

-806 QITRKAV
+806 KITQKSL

-827 VVARLNHESHGRYL
+827 VVSKLNHTGHGRYL
-841 GAFDTD
+841 GTFDTEHVV
-847 DAILVVYK
+847 LVVYK
-855 DGSYELNAPDLSK
+855 DGSYELTAPSTATH
-868 RFDLANIVLLRKLE
+868 FDVPNIVLLRKLE
-882 PDTVLSAVYV
+882 PDTVVSAAYV
-892 DGESKMHYVKR
+892 DGETKTHYVKR
-903 FKIETSTLEKR
+903 FHIETTTMDKR
-914 FTFISETKGSKLV
+914 FLFISETKGSKLL
-927 AATAF
+927 AATTF

-938 VKLQRDKKADKETER
+938 VKLQRDKKADKETETL
-953 MRLDQF
+953 RLDQF

-971 LNYFK
+971 LNYYK
-976 IHSLSLLTDEGPEP
+976 VHSLALLTDEGPEP
-990 ARREVKKR
+990 TRREAKR
-998 GVAPKPEENPAEPAA
+998 RGPTKPEGSSEATDDTPEQPM
-1013 EPTGAVEVTAEE
+1013 AVEVTDEE

-1034 RPKAQLG
+1034 RPKAQLP

>member
-1 VLAKLAAAEA
+1 
-11 GTANIF
+11 
-17 GNFPA
+17 
-22 RDCFSK
+22 
-28 KAISPIFTVL
+28 
-38 LPVDCRLITFSLVAI
+38 VAS

-75 NLGPPAG
+75 NLGHPSG

-87 AAETPAGEVDTE
+87 AAETLAGEVDTE
-99 AAQTVA
+99 AAQVVA
-105 AALFGEESPSETDA
+105 DALFGEDGAEEADA
-119 DVLTEGEEAEPDSPA
+119 DMLLEGEEAEPDSPA

-249 LATGDSA
+249 VATGDSA

-292 PITLPVKFPLL
+292 PTTLPVKFPLL

-326 LCQASIAVLRGRE
+326 LCQASIAVLKGRE

-374 VDKTLLVIRDIPY
+374 ADKTLLIIRDIPY

-464 SVEDMLRLSTGKTVR
+464 GVEDMLRLSTGKTLR

-485 EIRQQELEE
+485 EIKQQELEE

-538 GEKLKAN
+538 GERMKAN
-545 DTRIVLRRPVSE
+545 DARLVIRRPISE

-579 EEYIQKLDAERAEVA
+579 EEYIQKLDLELAEVA
-594 DHLANL
+594 DHLAHL

-612 KKYGVNRERKT
+612 KKYGANRERKT
-623 QLRTFDVV
+623 QLRTFDIV

-651 VGYGLKKDDKAEFIC
+651 VGYGLKKDDKAEFIV

-677 KRDGTFMVTKIAEK
+677 KRDGTFVVTRIAEK

-721 SGISFAKRFLVT
+721 SGISFAKRFLVS

-768 VLSNKAQA
+768 LLSSKAQA

-806 QITRKAV
+806 QITRKTV

-827 VVARLNHESHGRYL
+827 VVARLKHEAHGRYL

-868 RFDLANIVLLRKLE
+868 HFDLPNIVLLRKLE
-882 PDTVLSAVYV
+882 PDTVVSAVYV
-892 DGESKMHYVKR
+892 DGETKTHYVKR
-903 FKIETSTLEKR
+903 FKIETSTLDKR
-914 FTFISETKGSKLV
+914 FTFISETKGSKLL

-938 VKLQRDKKADKETER
+938 VKLQRDKKAEKETENV
-953 MRLDQF
+953 RLDQF

-976 IHSLSLLTDEGPEP
+976 IHSLNLLTDEGPEP

-998 GVAPKPEENPAEPAA
+998 GVAPRPEEASAEPAA
-1013 EPTGAVEVTAEE
+1013 DATGAVEVTAEE